1 MTNVY
6 TLKDINNKG
15 DGSFK
20 GVGQRLGGA
29 YEQELKEKLYSA
41 LKSKAEI
48 NDLNEKLVDKYN
60 EREKEFQRTYADVSN
75 KISQANESCTKV
87 RSRIISERKAHSE
100 RQREH
105 EAERAK
111 YTAEIQSL
119 KSENKTLKRKTT
131 LVQKA
136 SSLDK
141 DTILS
146 LEAKVRELEDKSSD
160 PKEIDSLRLEL
171 ERAKEDLNSKN
182 HEIECME
189 KGIEA
194 THELTSQEI
203 DALRKARLNSIE
215 ENRLLRNQI
224 SKKEPRGASH
234 NEIADLSNP
243 PLPSMNDS
251 SQKLPGWVSDDLRPL
266 VYERGLEDKVMELDK
281 SFAREH
287 ILEALQE
294 LLPQNEIVSR
304 SQTDTLPNQSVYS
317 RPTHSEKF
325 ISREGIA
332 KQLGGAEAVSLPAT
346 APIITSSLMS
356 PTLLYSILAIVLIAI
371 IWFMARKWW
380 ISWKKSNQNFTYE
393 NYINRNHAKRLLAR
407 PDHYYFQS

>member
-48 NDLNEKLVDKYN
+48 NDLREKLVDKYN
-60 EREKEFQRTYADVSN
+60 DREKEFQRTYADMEN
-75 KISQANESCTKV
+75 KASQLIASTTKV
-87 RSRIISERKAHSE
+87 RSQLISERKSHSKSQCE
-100 RQREH
+100 LE
-105 EAERAK
+105 AK

-119 KSENKTLKRKTT
+119 KSENKTLKRKAT
-131 LVQKA
+131 LAQKA

-160 PKEIDSLRLEL
+160 PKEIDSLKLEL
-171 ERAKEDLNSKN
+171 ERAREDLNSKN

-194 THELTSQEI
+194 THEITNREI
-203 DALRKARLNSIE
+203 DALRKARLNSME

-243 PLPSMNDS
+243 PPPSINDS

-281 SFAREH
+281 SYAREH
-287 ILEALQE
+287 ILEALRE
-294 LLPQNEIVSR
+294 LLPQNEMVSR
-304 SQTDTLPNQSVYS
+304 SRTDILSNQSVHS
-317 RPTHSEKF
+317 RPAHSENS
-325 ISREGIA
+325 ISKEGVM
-332 KQLGGAEAVSLPAT
+332 KQLGGAEVMPLPAT
-346 APIITSSLMS
+346 APIIASSLIS
-356 PTLLYSILAIVLIAI
+356 PMVAYSILALLLIAV
-371 IWFMARKWW
+371 IWFAVGKKIWN
-380 ISWKKSNQNFTYE
+380 SWSTNPREKF
-393 NYINRNHAKRLLAR
+393 INREHR
-407 PDHYYFQS
+407 PDIYYHNTYSTTV